1 MKKIYLFLSLSI
13 LSVFPV
19 SQTRAQPAKRAPSSA
34 LLYEITGAKL
44 KQPSYLFGT
53 VHIICEKDMF
63 SPDIVKGYIAKT
75 AQLIL
80 EFDMDDQA
88 MIQKAVA
95 LSTITGGKSVKDY
108 LTAEEYAR
116 LDTVYKNYLGISFDV
131 LAAFKPM
138 ISSTYLL
145 TSPKIL
151 GCQPPIVYDNYLA
164 QTASSAEMPVL
175 GLETVEEQMAVI
187 DSEPLEKQLKALK
200 EVGDNP
206 QKGIDEFKTLYA
218 LYLSQDSDAL
228 FDNARDGMKKEGFS
242 QEKMLDRRNRNWIPH
257 IEKAIAEK
265 PTFIAVGGGHLGGPS
280 GVIALLRAKGYKLK
294 PIRL

>member
-1 MKKIYLFLSLSI
+1 
-13 LSVFPV
+13 
-19 SQTRAQPAKRAPSSA
+19 
-34 LLYEITGAKL
+34 
-44 KQPSYLFGT
+44 
-53 VHIICEKDMF
+53 
-63 SPDIVKGYIAKT
+63 
-75 AQLIL
+75 
-80 EFDMDDQA
+80 MDDPA
-88 MIQKAVA
+88 VMQKALV
-95 LSTITGGKSVKDY
+95 LSSITGGKSVKDY

-164 QTASSAEMPVL
+164 QTASAAKMPVL

-187 DSEPLEKQLKALK
+187 DSEPFEKQLKALK
-200 EVGDNP
+200 EVGDSP
-206 QKGIDEFKTLYA
+206 QKSIDEFKTLYA

-257 IEKAIAEK
+257 IEKAVAEK

-280 GVIALLRAKGYKLK
+280 GVVALLRARGYKLK